1 MRTLLGKLLIKS
13 IYIITKYN
21 YAKRGVVTKLIAR
34 DIGPDIGAQEE
45 TNFSQAHGHTPIVKT
60 ECRFLE
66 VDK

>member
-1 MRTLLGKLLIKS
+1 MQREGLST
-13 IYIITKYN
+13 
-21 YAKRGVVTKLIAR
+21 VTKLIAR